1 MVGAATV
8 SVMVTVTCVVVVTVI
23 GVGQLLPDWIGP
35 AEILTGMI
43 GGMLKV
49 GMDMPVPVPVGP

>member
-8 SVMVTVTCVVVVTVI
+8 SVTVTMTCVVVVTVL
-23 GVGQLLPDWIGP
+23 GAGQLVPDWIGP
-35 AEILTGMI
+35 AGTLTGLI
-43 GGMLKV
+43 AGTLKV

>member
-8 SVMVTVTCVVVVTVI
+8 SVTVTVTCVVVVTVI
-23 GVGQLLPDWIGP
+23 GAGQLVPDWIGP
-35 AEILTGMI
+35 AETLTGLI
-43 GGMLKV
+43 TGMLEV